1 MFSAETGNE
10 GSMTMDY
17 HEFIEKSGWEVSR
30 EDYEQIIEPLYLKG
44 PSDIVGIEVS
54 LFCQWLNDNDFTL
67 GQLRQIA
74 AIAEA
79 YDSAVS
85 KVRGLQQ
92 KVRDL
97 ETEVTVLGL
106 HEQKLQERLD
116 AVIEVVGD
124 EHLVERMVDDIGTED
139 IIDVWIRTKNVKQN
153 DRKVGQ

>member
-1 MFSAETGNE
+1 
-10 GSMTMDY
+10 MDY
-17 HEFIEKSGWEVSR
+17 HEFIEKSGWDVSR

-44 PSDIVGIEVS
+44 PSDIVGIEVT
-54 LFCQWLNDNDFTL
+54 LFCQWLKGNGFTL

-79 YDSAVS
+79 YDGAVS
-85 KVRGLQQ
+85 KVSGLQQ

-97 ETEVTVLGL
+97 EAEVTVTGL

-124 EHLVERMVDDIGTED
+124 ESLVERMVDDIATED
-139 IIDVWIRTKNVKQN
+139 IIDAWVRAKIVKQN
-153 DRKVGQ
+153 SRQAGQ

>member
-1 MFSAETGNE
+1 
-10 GSMTMDY
+10 MDY

-44 PSDIVGIEVS
+44 PSGIVGIEVT
-54 LFCQWLNDNDFTL
+54 LFCQWLKDNDFTIR
-67 GQLRQIA
+67 QLRQIA

-79 YDSAVS
+79 YDDAVS
-85 KVRGLQQ
+85 KVSGLQQ

-97 ETEVTVLGL
+97 EAEVTVLGL

-124 EHLVERMVDDIGTED
+124 ESLVERMVDDIATED
-139 IIDVWIRTKNVKQN
+139 IIDAWVRAKIVKQN
-153 DRKVGQ
+153 SRQVGQ

>member
-1 MFSAETGNE
+1 
-10 GSMTMDY
+10 MDY
-17 HEFIEKSGWEVSR
+17 HEFVEKAGWDVSR
-30 EDYEQIIEPLYLKG
+30 EDYENIIEPLYLKG

-54 LFCQWLNDNDFTL
+54 LFCQWLKDNDFTL

-79 YDSAVS
+79 YDSAAS
-85 KVRGLQQ
+85 KVGGLQQ

-97 ETEVTVLGL
+97 EAEVTVLGL

-124 EHLVERMVDDIGTED
+124 ESLVERMVDDIDTEG
-139 IIDVWIRTKNVKQN
+139 IIDAWIHAKIVKQN
-153 DRKVGQ
+153 SRQVGQ

>member
-1 MFSAETGNE
+1 
-10 GSMTMDY
+10 MDY
-17 HEFIEKSGWEVSR
+17 HEFIEKSGWDVSR

-54 LFCQWLNDNDFTL
+54 LFCQWLKDNDFTL

-79 YDSAVS
+79 YDGAVS
-85 KVRGLQQ
+85 KVSGLQQ

-97 ETEVTVLGL
+97 EAEVTVLGL

-124 EHLVERMVDDIGTED
+124 ESLVERMVDDIDTED
-139 IIDVWIRTKNVKQN
+139 IIDAWVRAKIVKQN
-153 DRKVGQ
+153 SRQVGQ

>member
-1 MFSAETGNE
+1 
-10 GSMTMDY
+10 MDY
-17 HEFIEKSGWEVSR
+17 HEFIEKSGWEISR

-44 PSDIVGIEVS
+44 PSDIVGIEVT
-54 LFCQWLNDNDFTL
+54 LFCQWLKDNDFTL

-79 YDSAVS
+79 YDGAVS
-85 KVRGLQQ
+85 KVSGLQQ

-97 ETEVTVLGL
+97 EAEVTVLGL

-124 EHLVERMVDDIGTED
+124 ESLVERMVDDIDTED
-139 IIDVWIRTKNVKQN
+139 IIDAWVRAKIVKQN
-153 DRKVGQ
+153 SRQVGQ

>member
-1 MFSAETGNE
+1 
-10 GSMTMDY
+10 MDY

-30 EDYEQIIEPLYLKG
+30 EDYEQIIEPIYLKG
-44 PSDIVGIEVS
+44 PSDIVGIEVT
-54 LFCQWLNDNDFTL
+54 LFCQWLKDNDFTL

-79 YDSAVS
+79 YDGAVS
-85 KVRGLQQ
+85 KVGGLQQ

-97 ETEVTVLGL
+97 EAEVTVLGL

-124 EHLVERMVDDIGTED
+124 ESLVERMVDDIDTED
-139 IIDVWIRTKNVKQN
+139 IIDAWVRAKIVKQN
-153 DRKVGQ
+153 SRQVGQ

>member
-1 MFSAETGNE
+1 
-10 GSMTMDY
+10 MDY

-44 PSDIVGIEVS
+44 PSDIVGIEVT
-54 LFCQWLNDNDFTL
+54 LFCQWLKDNGFTL

-85 KVRGLQQ
+85 KVSGLQQ

-97 ETEVTVLGL
+97 EAEVTVLGL
-106 HEQKLQERLD
+106 HDQKLQERLD
-116 AVIEVVGD
+116 AVIEVVGN
-124 EHLVERMVDDIGTED
+124 ESLVERMVDNIDTED
-139 IIDVWIRTKNVKQN
+139 IIDAWVRAKIVKQN
-153 DRKVGQ
+153 SRQVGQ

>member
-1 MFSAETGNE
+1 
-10 GSMTMDY
+10 MDY
-17 HEFIEKSGWEVSR
+17 YEFIEKSGWEVSR

-44 PSDIVGIEVS
+44 PSDIVGIEVT
-54 LFCQWLNDNDFTL
+54 LFCQWLKDNDFTL

-79 YDSAVS
+79 YDGAAS
-85 KVRGLQQ
+85 KVSGLQQ

-97 ETEVTVLGL
+97 EAEVTVLGL

-124 EHLVERMVDDIGTED
+124 ESLVERMVDDIDTED
-139 IIDVWIRTKNVKQN
+139 IIDAWVHAKIVKQN
-153 DRKVGQ
+153 SRQVGQ

>member
-1 MFSAETGNE
+1 MFSAKTGNE

-17 HEFIEKSGWEVSR
+17 HEFIEKSGWDVSR

-44 PSDIVGIEVS
+44 PSDIVGIEVT
-54 LFCQWLNDNDFTL
+54 LFCQWLKENDFTIR
-67 GQLRQIA
+67 QLRQIA

-79 YDSAVS
+79 YDAIAS
-85 KVRGLQQ
+85 KVSGLQQ

-97 ETEVTVLGL
+97 EAEATVLGL

-124 EHLVERMVDDIGTED
+124 EYLVERMTDDIGTED
-139 IIDVWIRTKNVKQN
+139 IIDAWIRSKNMKQN
-153 DRKVGQ
+153 DRQVGQ

>member
-1 MFSAETGNE
+1 
-10 GSMTMDY
+10 MDY
-17 HEFIEKSGWEVSR
+17 HEFVEKAGWDVSR
-30 EDYEQIIEPLYLKG
+30 EDYENIIEPLYLKG

-54 LFCQWLNDNDFTL
+54 LFCQWLKDNDFTL

-79 YDSAVS
+79 YDSAAS
-85 KVRGLQQ
+85 KVSGLQQ

-97 ETEVTVLGL
+97 EAEVTVLGL

-124 EHLVERMVDDIGTED
+124 ESLVERMVDDIDTED
-139 IIDVWIRTKNVKQN
+139 IIDAWVHAKIVKQN
-153 DRKVGQ
+153 SRQVGQ

>member
-1 MFSAETGNE
+1 
-10 GSMTMDY
+10 MDY

-44 PSDIVGIEVS
+44 PSDIVGIEVT
-54 LFCQWLNDNDFTL
+54 LFCQWLKDNGFTL

-85 KVRGLQQ
+85 KVSGLQQ

-97 ETEVTVLGL
+97 EAEVTVLGL

-124 EHLVERMVDDIGTED
+124 ESLVERMVDDIATED
-139 IIDVWIRTKNVKQN
+139 IIDAWVRAKIVKQN
-153 DRKVGQ
+153 SRQVGQ

>member
-1 MFSAETGNE
+1 
-10 GSMTMDY
+10 MDY
-17 HEFIEKSGWEVSR
+17 HEFIEKSGWDVSR

-54 LFCQWLNDNDFTL
+54 LFCQWLKDNDFTL

-79 YDSAVS
+79 YDAIAS
-85 KVRGLQQ
+85 KVGGLQQ

-97 ETEVTVLGL
+97 EAEVTVTGM

-116 AVIEVVGD
+116 AVIEVIGD
-124 EHLVERMVDDIGTED
+124 ESLVERMVDDIATED
-139 IIDVWIRTKNVKQN
+139 IIDAWIRAKIVKQN
-153 DRKVGQ
+153 SRQVGQ

>member
-1 MFSAETGNE
+1 
-10 GSMTMDY
+10 MDY

-44 PSDIVGIEVS
+44 PSDIVGIEVT
-54 LFCQWLNDNDFTL
+54 LFCQWLKDNDFTL

-79 YDSAVS
+79 YDGAVS
-85 KVRGLQQ
+85 KVSGLQQ

-97 ETEVTVLGL
+97 EAEVTVLGL

-124 EHLVERMVDDIGTED
+124 ETLVNRMVDDIETED
-139 IIDVWIRTKNVKQN
+139 IIDAWIRAKTVDSFSKEGRQ
-153 DRKVGQ
+153 